1 MVCYNGM
8 IAGDMMNF
16 KRKHTGSADY
26 DVKVHLA
33 DQIKNAEKYYKRI
46 LQDKN
51 AMKTIKLDCAEQS
64 ELIGRLFIEE
74 DLLDSQQMS
83 CIKSEMNKSSYD
95 YGTDDNSAWTFY
107 NHVTHALKKAHPRDW
122 LSDQQNFHDFITAEC
137 LSNNSLNLNNFE
149 LNTDNTDLGITMKDN
164 EVAIEIDEDIS
175 HAMLVQ
181 DVYMG
186 R

>member
-1 MVCYNGM
+1 MLKSIINVSY
-8 IAGDMMNF
+8 
-16 KRKHTGSADY
+16 S
-26 DVKVHLA
+26 
-33 DQIKNAEKYYKRI
+33 
-46 LQDKN
+46 
-51 AMKTIKLDCAEQS
+51 
-64 ELIGRLFIEE
+64 
-74 DLLDSQQMS
+74 
-83 CIKSEMNKSSYD
+83 IKSEMNKSSYD